1 MRPAV
6 VFVSAAAAGLFAALV
21 SAFVVPPRAATPVG
35 SISAPLASAT
45 GWDNASDPAGA
56 PTPAIAAPAPVS
68 TGALAP
74 TGEKVQ
80 LCEGRESIELKDN
93 RLLGHIRYP
102 EADRANLVAPPAGFE
117 SGNCQQIDSGMKAS
131 LTALIAAAA
140 KDDLQIG
147 KMIMGVSCFRSIER
161 QRGLFCNPAKLDA
174 RGIAG
179 QAKWIA
185 PPGFSEHATGFAI
198 DFGVRSKPE
207 CHANPCFAQTRTGQ
221 WLAANAR
228 KFGFEL
234 SFPSGNK
241 QGVSYEPW
249 HWRWTGSDRAKSVFE
264 RARRDFPSP

>member
-21 SAFVVPPRAATPVG
+21 SAFVVPPRPAAPVGNMSVPLNSLSRVEPAASPTPV
-35 SISAPLASAT
+35 
-45 GWDNASDPAGA
+45 PAGA
-56 PTPAIAAPAPVS
+56 SPIPAPTATAAPAD
-68 TGALAP
+68 
-74 TGEKVQ
+74 KVQ
-80 LCEGRESIELKDN
+80 LCPGRESLDLVDN

-102 EADRANLVAPPAGFE
+102 EADRANLVAPPTGFE
-117 SGNCQQIDSGMKAS
+117 STNCQQIDSGMKAS
-131 LTALIAAAA
+131 LTAMIAAAG
-140 KDDLQIG
+140 KDDPQIA
-147 KMIMGVSCFRSIER
+147 KVMMGVSCFRSIER

-174 RGIAG
+174 RGVAG

-207 CHANPCFAQTRTGQ
+207 CHANPCFAQTRTGK

-241 QGVSYEPW
+241 QGVSFEPW
-249 HWRWTGSDRAKSVFE
+249 HWRWTGSDRAKTVFE